1 MAESQLEKEDDK
13 RSYIKKPLNAFMLY
27 MREERPKVVAQCNV
41 KESATINQILG
52 QRVRLSAPPPSQSG
66 VLQSQERV
74 RLTDRLFSPQWHS
87 LTKDEQ
93 AKYYEMARKERL
105 VHSKL
110 YPGWS
115 ARENYVSAAASLLIA
130 AAERRPTTDLMC
142 FDFFCRVKRRK
153 ERGPRVRAM
162 KVNVSLVV
170 R

>member
-1 MAESQLEKEDDK
+1 MMAESQLEKEEDK
-13 RSYIKKPLNAFMLY
+13 RFYIKKPLNAFMLY

-52 QRVRLSAPPPSQSG
+52 QRVRLPAPRDTQ
-66 VLQSQERV
+66 QRAQ
-74 RLTDRLFSPQWHS
+74 LTGCFFPPQWHS
-87 LTKDEQ
+87 LTKEEQ

-115 ARENYVSAAASLLIA
+115 ARENYVSAAAPLLTQ
-130 AAERRPTTDLMC
+130 RRSTTHLVR
-142 FDFFCRVKRRK
+142 FDSFRRVKRRRG
-153 ERGPRVRAM
+153 RGPRARAM
-162 KVNVSLVV
+162 KASVFSVPRRHTADLSY